1 VEIRGGLGIE
11 EIQVGRLSE
20 CLRSPEFGVWDRI
33 QAVAEVFFG
42 FVPSGVWMP
51 RVADPESLTLL
62 VVVWAATLV
71 TAALA
76 GHRIIRILFALL
88 RYRDPRLAR
97 QAPPDH
103 PDDDGR

>member
-1 VEIRGGLGIE
+1 
-11 EIQVGRLSE
+11 
-20 CLRSPEFGVWDRI
+20 
-33 QAVAEVFFG
+33 
-42 FVPSGVWMP
+42 MP

-103 PDDDGR
+103 PDDDDEPLCLPPERHRRAAR